1 MSIVSASRL
10 FRQPPSVTPTP
21 TLPRQGA
28 GGGSH
33 WKICGVSHLVVM
45 TGLVPVIHG
54 NVAAGE
60 DVDGRIKS
68 GHGERRGT
76 CANAIA
82 LRRGGGGAVGPPVIP
97 SALPGEGDGTVPS
110 TTISPASVDRHP
122 GESRDPFGRIALL
135 GSRAEEPGYGSR
147 LSPGCRMR
155 KGPFFL
161 GPP

>member
-33 WKICGVSHLVVM
+33 WKICGVYHLVVM

-60 DVDGRIKS
+60 DVDGRTKS

-76 CANAIA
+76 SANAIA
-82 LRRGGGGAVGPPVIP
+82 PRRGGGGGAGPPVIP
-97 SALPGEGDGTVPS
+97 PPLPGEGGGT
-110 TTISPASVDRHP
+110 
-122 GESRDPFGRIALL
+122 
-135 GSRAEEPGYGSR
+135 
-147 LSPGCRMR
+147 
-155 KGPFFL
+155 
-161 GPP
+161 GPPTTKSP

>member
-68 GHGERRGT
+68 GHCASRGT

-82 LRRGGGGAVGPPVIP
+82 LRRGGGGPVGSPVSP
-97 SALPGEGDGTVPS
+97 SALPGERHRTVPAPP
-110 TTISPASVDRHP
+110 ISP
-122 GESRDPFGRIALL
+122 
-135 GSRAEEPGYGSR
+135 
-147 LSPGCRMR
+147 
-155 KGPFFL
+155 
-161 GPP
+161 